1 MDELIDILDSQGNP
15 TGKSCLKSV
24 AHQNGYFHA
33 TVHVW
38 LYTRDEKILLQQRA
52 PTKKVFPNL
61 WDISVAG
68 HVGSGEDILDAA
80 LREVYEEVGLQLYK
94 EDLQKIGNRIHQV
107 SHDNGIQ
114 DNEFHHVFIAEL
126 KVPVEDLII
135 QESEVAGLKLF
146 ELNTLQQTKN
156 LENVLLPRF
165 HNYYKKVYENI
176 YSVGLLKKESGSTSF
191 FINGNVNSIG
201 GPAGSNG

>member
-1 MDELIDILDSQGNP
+1 MDELIDILDSEGNH

-38 LYTRDEKILLQQRA
+38 LYTKDEKILLQKRA

-68 HVGSGEDILDAA
+68 HIASGEQIVDAA
-80 LREVYEEVGLQLYK
+80 LREIYEEIGLELK
-94 EDLQKIGNRIHQV
+94 ASDLTKIGTRKHEV
-107 SHDNGIQ
+107 SHANGIQ

-126 KVPVEDLII
+126 NVPIDQLTV
-135 QESEVAGLKLF
+135 QEEEVAGLKLF
-146 ELNTLQQTKN
+146 DLDILYKTKN

-165 HNYYKKVYENI
+165 HEYYCEVYDQI
-176 YSVGLLKKESGSTSF
+176 YSVGLS
-191 FINGNVNSIG
+191 
-201 GPAGSNG
+201 